1 MLIWLECREEER
13 RISSDWRTHGSM
25 AGNSWPYFDPE
36 YENLSIRINPPR
48 FFFYPSF
55 QELNCLI
62 NSLHDCTIFGETSTC
77 HKNLCC
83 LKVNQTM
90 YLKLKDPPYPL
101 GKLLNLSL

>member
-48 FFFYPSF
+48 FFFYTYF
-55 QELNCLI
+55 QEFFGWLTSCII
-62 NSLHDCTIFGETSTC
+62 NSLQTEVSLVRQVLST
-77 HKNLCC
+77 KAFAF
-83 LKVNQTM
+83 
-90 YLKLKDPPYPL
+90 
-101 GKLLNLSL
+101 